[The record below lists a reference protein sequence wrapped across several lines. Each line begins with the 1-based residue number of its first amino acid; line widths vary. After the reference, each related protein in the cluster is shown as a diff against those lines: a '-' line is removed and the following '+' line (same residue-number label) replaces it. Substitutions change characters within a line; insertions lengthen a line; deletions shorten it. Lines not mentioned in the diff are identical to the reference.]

1 MNICEAAKL
10 AMKAGKRMF
19 RRSEPDIRIDP
30 DGGKYPGVYT
40 CAKINIKSAE
50 KPCTWAPRRS
60 DLLAEDW
67 EIDW

>member
-30 DGGKYPGVYT
+30 DGEKYPQIYT
-40 CAKINIKSAE
+40 CAEIDIKNNE
-50 KPCTWAPRRS
+50 EPRMWAPRRS
-60 DLLAEDW
+60 DLVAEDW